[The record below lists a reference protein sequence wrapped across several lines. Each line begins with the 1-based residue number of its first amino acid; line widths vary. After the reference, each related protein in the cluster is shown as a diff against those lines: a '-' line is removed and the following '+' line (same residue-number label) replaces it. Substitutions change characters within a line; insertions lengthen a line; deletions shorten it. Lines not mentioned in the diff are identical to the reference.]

1 MTRDLLDLPVNL
13 DLQELV
19 VVSDLPDLVDL
30 PETMVF
36 PVTKVSL
43 DLLDPLVSKV
53 CPVKP
58 DPVVFLDLKENLDL
72 VANVLNNCSYLL
84 LSKQVS
90 SLLT

>member
-13 DLQELV
+13 DLQELR

-43 DLLDPLVSKV
+43 ALLDPLVSKV
-53 CPVKP
+53 CLVKL

-72 VANVLNNCSYLL
+72 VANVLNNCSYLR

-90 SLLT
+90 SPLT

>member
-1 MTRDLLDLPVNL
+1 VTRDLLDLPVNL
-13 DLQELV
+13 DLQELL

-53 CPVKP
+53 CLVKP
-58 DPVVFLDLKENLDL
+58 DLVVFLDLKENLDL
-72 VANVLNNCSYLL
+72 VANVLNNFSYLL

-90 SLLT
+90 SHLT